1 MGKIVSVNL
10 PYPSFERVK
19 EDKKTAIA
27 IREAYA
33 GGHGELK
40 TILQYVYHY
49 FYFKKLGDIKTAE
62 VVFGIA
68 QSEFKH
74 LEVLG
79 ELLLKLGIDPIFAI
93 NPWGLN
99 CQFVSDISYS
109 KTVEKMIYDDIAS
122 EMASINQYDK
132 ISGVIND
139 ETVKSLLTRI
149 TLDEQLHIKALKER
163 LEKNQV

>member
-1 MGKIVSVNL
+1 M
-10 PYPSFERVK
+10 
-19 EDKKTAIA
+19 
-27 IREAYA
+27 
-33 GGHGELK
+33 
-40 TILQYVYHY
+40 
-49 FYFKKLGDIKTAE
+49 
-62 VVFGIA
+62 VFGIA